1 MRTLHLVTDGRL
13 MHTIHL
19 EAGHTQNVIQAN
31 KNAIERLRSE
41 AAGPS
46 EIIICDADNM
56 EIGNIEV
63 SGLTY
68 VNAEQAIHDKVAMFT
83 FIVVITIGYLLVS

>member
-46 EIIICDADNM
+46 EIIICDAKNM
-56 EIGNIEV
+56 EIGNIDIPHV
-63 SGLTY
+63 KS
-68 VNAEQAIHDKVAMFT
+68 EQAIHDKVAMFT